1 MSIDNLFRQLTD
13 IQFQADKILKAKKI
27 EEDVIARFAD
37 YSNELKSGLIDLDLN
52 EELSIHVNDIEPID
66 ILVDPKPPIM
76 VKLIGALSF
85 GVASKK
91 YRKRKR
97 EEYFRSLVK
106 NTRDQYSCIR
116 NLLHEI

>member
-27 EEDVIARFAD
+27 EEEDIARFAE

-52 EELSIHVNDIEPID
+52 EELSIHVNDIEPIN
-66 ILVDPKPPIM
+66 VKVEPKPPIM
-76 VKLIGALSF
+76 VILIGALSF
-85 GVASKK
+85 GVAAKK

-97 EEYFRSLVK
+97 EEYFRDKVK